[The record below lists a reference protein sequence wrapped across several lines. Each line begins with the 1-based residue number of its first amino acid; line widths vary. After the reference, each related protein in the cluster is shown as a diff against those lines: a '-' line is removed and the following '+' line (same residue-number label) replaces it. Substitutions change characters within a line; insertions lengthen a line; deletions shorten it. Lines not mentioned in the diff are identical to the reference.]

1 MATLDEI
8 AAELAAQTMPI
19 MAATGEDRLY
29 YEVAKVLGASSQT
42 LEEAYLTEIRVRL
55 AGIKARDFLNLKEKE
70 AGLSKD
76 SVQAVPTEPEA
87 VQVAR
92 SAPRIDPAIKAASI
106 AAITGRPPAKPSEH
120 E

>member
-19 MAATGEDRLY
+19 MEATGDDRLY

-55 AGIKARDFLNLKEKE
+55 AGNKARDFIKEKALA
-70 AGLSKD
+70 AGLSIAAPA
-76 SVQAVPTEPEA
+76 AVA
-87 VQVAR
+87 
-92 SAPRIDPAIKAASI
+92 APAPQPAPSKPVDPAVKAASLQ
-106 AAITGRPPAKPSEH
+106 AITGRPPVNPGGGQ
-120 E
+120 